1 MCGGGGAEE
10 GYGGRGLLSRL
21 REGTLGQ
28 LLVEE
33 LEGVGGDSIRG
44 TGEGQG

>member
-10 GYGGRGLLSRL
+10 GYGGGRGLLSRL

-33 LEGVGGDSIRG
+33 LEGV
-44 TGEGQG
+44 EGIA